1 MPDVLELDL
10 QLLVSHLMWVLRM
23 ELWAS
28 VRAVPLAVGPLL
40 PFTQAFMWVLRFQV
54 LMLAQLSLSLPM
66 PSSALS
72 PPRHSHPT
80 LIWIV
85 FLQLSVDGQR
95 FRAHH
100 RFPPTPLTA
109 LPMALVALRSRCSL
123 SLCLTFKLL
132 LPSKEGFFFSLS
144 WSQARQQ
151 HTLNPP
157 ALASRVLALQMCASV
172 FGYGAAWSE
181 L

>member
-1 MPDVLELDL
+1 MSVVLVEDRGMPDVLELDL

-72 PPRHSHPT
+72 PPCHSHPT

-109 LPMALVALRSRCSL
+109 LPVALVAL
-123 SLCLTFKLL
+123 
-132 LPSKEGFFFSLS
+132 
-144 WSQARQQ
+144 
-151 HTLNPP
+151 
-157 ALASRVLALQMCASV
+157 
-172 FGYGAAWSE
+172 
-181 L
+181 